1 MYGMVY
7 RRVAFRIGRP
17 ALTAAQ
23 AVRMLNSVYCISNGC
38 FYYVERME
46 KVAFEMGEKLR
57 FVGGGRNSGEIGQVV
72 ENRGG

>member
-1 MYGMVY
+1 MVY
-7 RRVAFRIGRP
+7 CCAAFRIGRP

-23 AVRMLNSVYCISNGC
+23 AVRILNSVHCISNDC

-57 FVGGGRNSGEIGQVV
+57 FVGGG
-72 ENRGG
+72 